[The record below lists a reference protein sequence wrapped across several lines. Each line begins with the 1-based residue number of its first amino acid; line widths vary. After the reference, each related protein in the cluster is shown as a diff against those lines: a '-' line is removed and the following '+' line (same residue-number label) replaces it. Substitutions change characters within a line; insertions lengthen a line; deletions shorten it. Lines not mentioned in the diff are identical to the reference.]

1 MKQKCRELLE
11 PNSFDRLMEAVHEAE
26 KAVQSRT
33 AWRVEGTL
41 REFPKFPAIN
51 VWFDYPI
58 HRIDTVGV
66 LCDLDAESERPVWQ
80 KATDKRKK
88 QAEKKKEK
96 QSNEFEIAFSN
107 LEFDGGDVAAADLA
121 EALEVSAHTL
131 CTWLGQG
138 NRSKKELKKEFE
150 IFTSEDG
157 KRCVRRVE
165 QT

>member
-1 MKQKCRELLE
+1 MRDICRRELSA
-11 PNSFDRLMEAVHEAE
+11 NSYELMMQETE
-26 KAVQSRT
+26 KARKGVRSRT
-33 AWRVEGTL
+33 AWRIDGTL
-41 REFPKFPAIN
+41 REFAKFKPVN
-51 VWFDYPI
+51 LWFDYPI

-66 LCDLDAESERPVWQ
+66 LGDLQAESERPVWQ
-80 KATDKRKK
+80 RATDKRKK